1 MPVAIYSVISSILFD
16 LDSGLASG
24 MFVLNTL
31 FFLFLVLPFI
41 MLGGKIIFAF

>member
-1 MPVAIYSVISSILFD
+1 
-16 LDSGLASG
+16 

-31 FFLFLVLPFI
+31 FFLFFVLPFI